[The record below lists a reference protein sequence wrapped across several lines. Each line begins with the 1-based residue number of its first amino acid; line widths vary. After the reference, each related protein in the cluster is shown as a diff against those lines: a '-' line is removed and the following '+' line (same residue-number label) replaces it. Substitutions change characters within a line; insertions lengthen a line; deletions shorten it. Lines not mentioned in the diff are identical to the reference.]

1 MRAATLSCLLAGAI
15 LGAGPLHAQRI
26 KREAAST
33 LSLPPALP
41 ASTYSTER
49 VYTSLSF
56 VQPVALVSPAGD
68 RQRLFVVEKPGRI
81 WVIPDVTA
89 TPVTRSLFLDLTSRV
104 ATSSSAND
112 ERGLLA
118 LVFHPQYAS
127 NGYFYAWYTTTTTTA
142 AGSGAHNRLSRFTAK
157 MGASP
162 EEILSSEQPLLSQR
176 DEAGNHN
183 GGELLFGPDGY
194 LYLSLGDEGGG
205 NDAYNNSQKIDHDF
219 FAGIIRLDV
228 DQRAGSLPPT
238 AHPAVHAGTYT
249 VPADNPFV
257 GATSFLGQAVDPSR
271 VRSEFWAVGLRNPW
285 RMAFDSANGQLWC
298 ADVGQSSREEVNLIT
313 RGGNYGWS
321 YREGTQAGPRTSPPP
336 AASFI
341 PPIWEYGRSEGQ
353 SITGG
358 LLYRGNR
365 LPALHGHYLFA
376 DFVSGRI
383 WSLQPNGSNPVGP
396 ERVSRLAVD
405 TGISSFGL
413 DPATGDVLIA
423 DLLEGVIKRLVT
435 TLATGATA
443 LPLTLSQTGAFT
455 DLRTL
460 APAPGWVAYEP
471 RVSFWSDHAKKQRWF
486 ALRDLESTFRF
497 APAANWTLPTGAV
510 WMKHFDLEMTEGDP
524 SSSRRIETRFLVKTE
539 TGAYGITYRWNEAQT
554 DATLVPDDG
563 ADQIIRVSRAGV
575 VKDQTWR
582 FPSRSECLMCHTS
595 AGGYALGFTTRQLN
609 YPQHASNSAA
619 ASPSLAALATAG
631 YFSPD
636 ARPPNDVSGLPSL
649 ASAEDTT
656 ASLELRARSYLDANC
671 SQCHQPGG
679 PSLGSW
685 DARATTPLEAAG
697 IVHGILVN
705 SGGNPSN
712 RVLTPGDLEH
722 SHLLHRIRSRGSER
736 MPPIGSNERDRSAE
750 RLLSDWVISLGSSPR
765 TTTLANLS
773 ARAVAGS
780 GGHVLIT
787 GFILEGASPKTVL
800 IRAVGPGLHAFD
812 VPGFLPDPRLHLFRN
827 NQRILGNTGWTNSS
841 EANDVRI
848 AAQRVGAF
856 ALANGSADSA
866 LLVTLD
872 PGSYTAHAEPVSGAP
887 GVALIEV
894 YDADL
899 TPEQGST
906 RLVNVS
912 IRAHVRSGASTLIPG
927 LIRSQGLSK
936 KLLIRA
942 VGPGLVEFKVAD
954 PLSRPILQLYQD
966 SDPIAANQGW
976 KTSANAAAIR
986 AATSQV
992 GAFALGEES
1001 LDSAIMTT
1009 LGPGPYTVHVSSADG
1024 SEGIALVEFYEVP

>member
-1 MRAATLSCLLAGAI
+1 MRIATLSYLLAGTL
-15 LGAGPLHAQRI
+15 LGTDALHAQLPNRV
-26 KREAAST
+26 AAST
-33 LSLPPALP
+33 LSLPSALP
-41 ASTYSTER
+41 TSTYSTER
-49 VYTSLSF
+49 VYAPLSF
-56 VQPVALVSPAGD
+56 VQPVALVSPSGD
-68 RQRLFVVEKPGRI
+68 KRRLFVVEKPGRI
-81 WVIPDVTA
+81 WVIPDVT
-89 TPVTRSLFLDLTSRV
+89 TTLVTRSLFLDLTSRV

-118 LVFHPQYAS
+118 LAFHPQYAS
-127 NGYFYAWYTTTTTTA
+127 NGYFYVWYTTTTTTT

-157 MGASP
+157 PGASS

-219 FAGIIRLDV
+219 FAGIVRIDV
-228 DQRAGSLPPT
+228 DQRAGSLPPSP
-238 AHPAVHAGTYT
+238 HPAVHAGTYA
-249 VPADNPFV
+249 VPPDNPFV
-257 GATSFLGQAVDPSR
+257 GATSFLGQSIDPSR

-285 RMAFDSANGQLWC
+285 RMAFDSANGELWC
-298 ADVGQSSREEVNLIT
+298 ADVGQGSREEVNLIT

-321 YREGTQAGPRTSPPP
+321 YREGTQAGPRANPPSN
-336 AASFI
+336 ASFI
-341 PPIWEYGRSEGQ
+341 APIWEYGRSEGQ

-376 DFVSGRI
+376 DFASGRI
-383 WSLQPNGSNPVGP
+383 WSLRPNGSNPVGP
-396 ERVSRLAVD
+396 ERVSRLALD
-405 TGISSFGL
+405 TGVSSFGL

-423 DLLEGVIKRLVT
+423 DLLEGVIKRLST
-435 TLATGATA
+435 TPATGATP
-443 LPLTLSQTGAFT
+443 LPATLSQTGAFT

-471 RVSFWSDHAKKQRWF
+471 RVSFWSDYAKKKRWF

-497 APAANWTLPTGAV
+497 APVANWTLPTGAV

-539 TGAYGITYRWNEAQT
+539 TGAYGVTYRWNEAQT
-554 DATLVPDDG
+554 DATLVPEDG
-563 ADQIIRVSRAGV
+563 ADQVLRVSRAGV
-575 VKDQTWR
+575 VRDQTWR
-582 FPSRSECLMCHTS
+582 YPSRSECLMCHTS
-595 AGGYALGFTTRQLN
+595 AGGYALGFNTRQLN
-609 YPQHASNSAA
+609 HSQHASESTPFL
-619 ASPSLAALATAG
+619 SALASAG
-631 YFSPD
+631 YFSLD
-636 ARPPNDVSGLPSL
+636 ARPPSEVSHLPSL
-649 ASAEDTT
+649 APVEDRT

-671 SQCHQPGG
+671 SHCHQPGG

-697 IVHGILVN
+697 LLHGPLVN

-712 RVLTPGDLEH
+712 RVIVPSDLEH
-722 SHLLHRIRSRGSER
+722 SHLLHRIRSRGADR

-750 RLLSDWVISLGSSPR
+750 RLLSDWIISLGSSPR

-780 GGHVLIT
+780 EGQVLIT
-787 GFILEGASPKTVL
+787 GFILEGATPKTVL
-800 IRAVGPGLHAFD
+800 IRAVGPGLQAFD
-812 VPGFLPDPRLHLFRN
+812 VPSFLPDPRLHLFRN
-827 NQRILGNTGWTNSS
+827 NERILSNTGWTNSS
-841 EANDVRI
+841 QINDVRA

-856 ALANGSADSA
+856 SLASGSADSA
-866 LLVTLD
+866 LLVTLN
-872 PGSYTAHAEPVSGAP
+872 PGSYTAHAEPASGSP

-899 TPEQGST
+899 TPGQGST
-906 RLVNVS
+906 RMINVS

-927 LIRSQGLSK
+927 LIRSHGLSQ

-942 VGPGLVEFKVAD
+942 IGPGLAEFNVAR
-954 PLSRPILQLYQD
+954 PLSRPVLQLYEG

-976 KTSANAAAIR
+976 TTSVNASAIR

-1001 LDSAIMTT
+1001 LDSAVVVT